1 MDTVLELE
9 IEPGTTPGE
18 FTVRVARSV
27 AGGEPTE
34 RFTLDVDALLA
45 TRQQLESVLLASSV
59 SSRRILPAAE
69 VSVQSTGAALF
80 DAIFV
85 GEVAATYRAS
95 RAVAADRG
103 RGLQIRL
110 RLGAPG
116 LAALPWEMLYDRDSQ
131 AYLCRQEPLV
141 RQVEGAHAPSALA
154 IKPPLQVLAVVSSPR
169 GLQPLD
175 VAVEREHL
183 EEALAQ
189 HVRSGRVRLEWVE
202 HASWEELHDRLLR
215 RPWHVLHFI
224 GHGSF
229 DDAAD
234 EGLIALVG
242 SDGRADFVNASSLAD
257 LLHEASPTPR
267 LVVLNSCES
276 GASSSD
282 DPFSGTAAALARS
295 GIQSVAAM
303 QFTIS
308 DRAALAFARGFYTAL
323 ANGRTIDEAMR
334 SGRIG
339 ILGLGRG
346 TLEWVTPVLYVRG
359 PDTRLFDVADLPPDD
374 EAVPPMP
381 AQAPQATAPPAA
393 LTAPAAPTEAS
404 VPPEATEPAASGPPE
419 ATEPSG
425 RERRRRLVTAGIA
438 LLLVLVLGGAA
449 IAVYRSV
456 RGDGA
461 TALGAG
467 ATTQQTGDGA
477 TVPETGG
484 DTPTPV
490 ELAVPG
496 NTRWLAS
503 GVRCAPGTTLDIS
516 ASGTIQHDA
525 SAGSTV
531 GPDGLTDE
539 RYHKYNVEGLPN
551 ANTAS
556 LIGSL
561 DESEPFSIGSGTSY
575 DCPRDG
581 ELTLGIND
589 INLEANSGA
598 LTVTIA
604 SRPT

>member
-1 MDTVLELE
+1 MDPVLELE
-9 IEPGTTPGE
+9 IDPGTTPGE

-27 AGGEPTE
+27 AGGEPTA

-59 SSRRILPAAE
+59 SARRILPAAE
-69 VSVQSTGAALF
+69 VSVQSTGATLF
-80 DAIFV
+80 DALFV

-103 RGLQIRL
+103 RGLQVRL

-141 RQVEGAHAPSALA
+141 RQVEGAHPPSALA

-175 VAVEREHL
+175 VAVERKHL

-224 GHGSF
+224 GHGTF

-359 PDTRLFDVADLPPDD
+359 PDTRLFDVSDLPP
-374 EAVPPMP
+374 EEEGASGAPVPI
-381 AQAPQATAPPAA
+381 PPASS
-393 LTAPAAPTEAS
+393 PRAA
-404 VPPEATEPAASGPPE
+404 
-419 ATEPSG
+419 EPSELI
-425 RERRRRLVTAGIA
+425 RAVRAVRTLRA
-438 LLLVLVLGGAA
+438 LRPVRPVDAVGAVDALGPVR
-449 IAVYRSV
+449 AVR
-456 RGDGA
+456 
-461 TALGAG
+461 ALGALG
-467 ATTQQTGDGA
+467 A
-477 TVPETGG
+477 VR
-484 DTPTPV
+484 
-490 ELAVPG
+490 AV
-496 NTRWLAS
+496 RAL
-503 GVRCAPGTTLDIS
+503 
-516 ASGTIQHDA
+516 
-525 SAGSTV
+525 
-531 GPDGLTDE
+531 
-539 RYHKYNVEGLPN
+539 
-551 ANTAS
+551 
-556 LIGSL
+556 
-561 DESEPFSIGSGTSY
+561 
-575 DCPRDG
+575 
-581 ELTLGIND
+581 
-589 INLEANSGA
+589 GA
-598 LTVTIA
+598 LGA
-604 SRPT
+604 LRP

>member
-1 MDTVLELE
+1 MDPVLELE
-9 IEPGTTPGE
+9 IDPGTTAGE

-27 AGGEPTE
+27 AGGEPTA
-34 RFTLDVDALLA
+34 RFTLDVDSLLA

-59 SSRRILPAAE
+59 SARRILPAGE
-69 VSVQSTGAALF
+69 VSVQSTGATLF

-103 RGLQIRL
+103 RGLQVRL

-141 RQVEGAHAPSALA
+141 RQVEGSHPPSALA

-175 VAVEREHL
+175 VAVERKHL

-189 HVRSGRVRLEWVE
+189 HVSSGRVHLEWVE

-224 GHGSF
+224 GHGTF

-359 PDTRLFDVADLPPDD
+359 PDTRLFDVADLPP
-374 EAVPPMP
+374 EQEGASSTAVAIPPL
-381 AQAPQATAPPAA
+381 PPRGAG
-393 LTAPAAPTEAS
+393 
-404 VPPEATEPAASGPPE
+404 PPSEPSDPPGRSGRSGPSP
-419 ATEPSG
+419 PSG
-425 RERRRRLVTAGIA
+425 RDRRGRIVTAGVV
-438 LLLVLVLGGAA
+438 LVLVLGGVAA
-449 IAVYRSV
+449 AVYRSMQA
-456 RGDGA
+456 DGA
-461 TALGAG
+461 ATPGAG
-467 ATTQQTGDGA
+467 PLISQTS
-477 TVPETGG
+477 ET
-484 DTPTPV
+484 PAQV
-490 ELAVPG
+490 EVQVPG
-496 NTRWLAS
+496 DTRWLAS
-503 GVRCAPGTTLDIS
+503 GVTCAPGTTLDIS
-516 ASGTIQHDA
+516 ASGTIQHDQ
-525 SAGSTV
+525 SADSTV
-531 GPDGLTDE
+531 GPDGLSDE
-539 RYHKYNVEGLPN
+539 SYHQHNVEGLPD
-551 ANTAS
+551 ANTAG
-556 LIGSL
+556 LIGGI
-561 DESEPFSIGSGTSY
+561 DETEPFFIGSETSY

-589 INLEANSGA
+589 TDLDGNSGA
-598 LTVTIA
+598 LAVTIVA
-604 SRPT
+604 RPT

>member
-9 IEPGTTPGE
+9 IEPGGAAGE

-34 RFTLDVDALLA
+34 RFSLDVDALLG
-45 TRQQLESVLLASSV
+45 TRAQLESVVLASSV
-59 SSRRILPAAE
+59 SARRILPAAE

-80 DAIFV
+80 EAVFV

-103 RGLQIRL
+103 QGLQVRL

-141 RQVEGAHAPSALA
+141 RQVEGEHTPAALP

-169 GLQPLD
+169 GLAPLD
-175 VAVEREHL
+175 VAAEKEHL
-183 EEALAQ
+183 DEALAQ

-202 HASWEELHDRLLR
+202 NATWEELHERLLEH
-215 RPWHVLHFI
+215 PWHVLHFI

-234 EGLIALVG
+234 EGVIALVG
-242 SDGRADFVNASSLAD
+242 ADGRADFVTASSLAD

-346 TLEWVTPVLYVRG
+346 TLEWVTPLLYVRG
-359 PDTRLFDVADLPPDD
+359 QDTRLFDVVDPS
-374 EAVPPMP
+374 
-381 AQAPQATAPPAA
+381 QGST
-393 LTAPAAPTEAS
+393 
-404 VPPEATEPAASGPPE
+404 PEQETTGL
-419 ATEPSG
+419 
-425 RERRRRLVTAGIA
+425 RRRLVVAA
-438 LLLVLVLGGAA
+438 AALVLLLGGIGAV
-449 IAVYRSV
+449 VYRSMQ
-456 RGDGA
+456 GDGA
-461 TALGAG
+461 SALGALTG
-467 ATTQQTGDGA
+467 TSDPGQGGQASPDTQASQSSTDA
-477 TVPETGG
+477 P
-484 DTPTPV
+484 PSPV
-490 ELAVPG
+490 ELSVPG
-496 NTRWLAS
+496 DTRWLDS
-503 GVRCAPGTTLDIS
+503 GVSCAPGTTLDIS
-516 ASGTIQHDA
+516 ATGTIQHDA

-531 GPDGLTDE
+531 GPEGLTDA
-539 RYHKYNVEGLPN
+539 RYHKWNVEGLPD
-551 ANTAS
+551 ANTAG
-556 LIGSL
+556 LIGSVEET
-561 DESEPFSIGSGTSY
+561 DPFFIGNGTSY

-581 ELTLGIND
+581 QLDLGIND
-589 INLEANSGA
+589 TNLVGNSGA
-598 LTVTIA
+598 LTVTVQ

>member
-9 IEPGTTPGE
+9 IDPGTTPGE

-27 AGGEPTE
+27 AGGEPTA

-45 TRQQLESVLLASSV
+45 TRPQLESVLLASSV
-59 SSRRILPAAE
+59 SARRILPAAE
-69 VSVQSTGAALF
+69 VSVQSTGARLF

-103 RGLQIRL
+103 RGRQVRL

-141 RQVEGAHAPSALA
+141 RQVEGAHPPSALA
-154 IKPPLQVLAVVSSPR
+154 IKPPLQVLAVVSSPL

-202 HASWEELHDRLLR
+202 HASWEQLHDRLLR

-224 GHGSF
+224 GHGTF

-242 SDGRADFVNASSLAD
+242 ADGRADYVNASSLAD

-359 PDTRLFDVADLPPDD
+359 PDTRLFDVADLPPD
-374 EAVPPMP
+374 EEGVTSVPVD
-381 AQAPQATAPPAA
+381 T
-393 LTAPAAPTEAS
+393 PTTP
-404 VPPEATEPAASGPPE
+404 PPEAA
-419 ATEPSG
+419 EPSRTPEPPGPSEPVATSG
-425 RERRRRLVTAGIA
+425 RDRRGRLVTTGVA
-438 LLLVLVLGGAA
+438 LVLVLVLGGVAT
-449 IAVYRSV
+449 AVYRSV
-456 RGDGA
+456 RGDP
-461 TALGAG
+461 TALGALPTTSPTSEA
-467 ATTQQTGDGA
+467 ATA
-477 TVPETGG
+477 PESGG
-484 DTPTPV
+484 EAPTPV

-496 NTRWLAS
+496 DTRWLAS
-503 GVRCAPGTTLDIS
+503 GVTCAPGTTLDIS
-516 ASGTIQHDA
+516 ATGTIQHDQ

-539 RYHKYNVEGLPN
+539 RYHQYNVEGLPD
-551 ANTAS
+551 ANTAG
-556 LIGSL
+556 LIGGL
-561 DESEPFSIGSGTSY
+561 DESEPFFIGTGVSY

>member
-9 IEPGTTPGE
+9 IDPGPTAGV
-18 FTVRVARSV
+18 FTVHVARSV

-34 RFTLDVDALLA
+34 HFTLDVDALLA
-45 TRQQLESVLLASSV
+45 TRPQLESVVLASSV
-59 SSRRILPAAE
+59 SARRILPAAE
-69 VSVQSTGAALF
+69 VSVQSTGATLF

-85 GEVAATYRAS
+85 GEVAATYRSS

-103 RGLQIRL
+103 RGLQVRL

-116 LAALPWEMLYDRDSQ
+116 LAALPWEMLYDRDNQ

-141 RQVEGAHAPSALA
+141 RQVAGEHALDALA

-169 GLQPLD
+169 GLEPLD
-175 VAVEREHL
+175 VAAEREHL
-183 EEALAQ
+183 VEALDQ

-202 HASWEELHDRLLR
+202 NATWAELHDRLLQ

-234 EGLIALVG
+234 EGVIALVG
-242 SDGRADFVNASSLAD
+242 ADGRADFVTASSLAD

-346 TLEWVTPVLYVRG
+346 TLEWVTPLLYVRG
-359 PDTRLFDVADLPPDD
+359 QDTRLFDVADVTTDT
-374 EAVPPMP
+374 VPEQDPI
-381 AQAPQATAPPAA
+381 T
-393 LTAPAAPTEAS
+393 
-404 VPPEATEPAASGPPE
+404 G
-419 ATEPSG
+419 
-425 RERRRRLVTAGIA
+425 RRRRLVAA
-438 LLLVLVLGGAA
+438 VAVLVLLLGGVG
-449 IAVYRSV
+449 AVAYRSMQ
-456 RGDGA
+456 GNGA
-461 TALGAG
+461 TALGAV
-467 ATTQQTGDGA
+467 TGTSDAGQSSQDSSPSQGPSDA
-477 TVPETGG
+477 APA
-484 DTPTPV
+484 PV
-490 ELAVPG
+490 EVSVPG
-496 NTRWLAS
+496 NTRWLDS
-503 GVRCAPGTTLDIS
+503 GVTCTPGTTLDIS
-516 ASGTIQHDA
+516 ATGTIQHDA

-531 GPDGLTDE
+531 GPDGLTE
-539 RYHKYNVEGLPN
+539 ARFHKWNVEGLPD
-551 ANTAS
+551 ANTAG

-561 DESEPFSIGSGTSY
+561 DETEPFFVGSGTSY

-581 ELTLGIND
+581 QLDLGIND
-589 INLEANSGA
+589 TNLDGNSGA
-598 LTVTIA
+598 LTVA
-604 SRPT
+604 VQSRPS

>member
-9 IEPGTTPGE
+9 IDPGAGAGE
-18 FTVRVARSV
+18 FTVHVVRSV

-34 RFTLDVDALLA
+34 HFTLDVDALLA
-45 TRQQLESVLLASSV
+45 TRPQLESVVLASSV
-59 SSRRILPAAE
+59 SARRILPAAE
-69 VSVQSTGAALF
+69 VSVQSTGATLF

-85 GEVAATYRAS
+85 GEVAATYRSS

-103 RGLQIRL
+103 RGLQVRL

-141 RQVEGAHAPSALA
+141 RQVTGEHTLDALA

-169 GLQPLD
+169 GLEPLD
-175 VAVEREHL
+175 VAAEREHL
-183 EEALAQ
+183 EEALDK

-202 HASWEELHDRLLR
+202 NATWAELHDRLLQ
-215 RPWHVLHFI
+215 RPWHVLHFV

-234 EGLIALVG
+234 EGVIALVG
-242 SDGRADFVNASSLAD
+242 ADGRADFVTASSLAD

-308 DRAALAFARGFYTAL
+308 DGAALAFARGFYTAL

-359 PDTRLFDVADLPPDD
+359 QDTRLFDVADLATD
-374 EAVPPMP
+374 
-381 AQAPQATAPPAA
+381 TAPEQDP
-393 LTAPAAPTEAS
+393 LP
-404 VPPEATEPAASGPPE
+404 G
-419 ATEPSG
+419 
-425 RERRRRLVTAGIA
+425 RRRRLVASA
-438 LLLVLVLGGAA
+438 AVLVLLLGGIGAV
-449 IAVYRSV
+449 VYRSMQ
-456 RGDGA
+456 GDGA
-461 TALGAG
+461 TALGAV
-467 ATTQQTGDGA
+467 TG
-477 TVPETGG
+477 
-484 DTPTPV
+484 TPHAGQGSQDSSPSQGQSDAAPSPV
-490 ELAVPG
+490 EVSVPG
-496 NTRWLAS
+496 NTRWLDS
-503 GVRCAPGTTLDIS
+503 GVTCAPGTTLEIS
-516 ASGTIQHDA
+516 ATGTIQHDA

-531 GPDGLTDE
+531 GPDGLTDA
-539 RYHKYNVEGLPN
+539 RFHKWNVEGLPD
-551 ANTAS
+551 ANTAG

-561 DESEPFSIGSGTSY
+561 DETEPFFIGNGTSY

-581 ELTLGIND
+581 QLDLGIND
-589 INLEANSGA
+589 TNLDGNSGA
-598 LTVTIA
+598 LTVA
-604 SRPT
+604 VQSRPT

>member
-1 MDTVLELE
+1 MDPVLELE
-9 IEPGTTPGE
+9 IDPGTTPGE

-27 AGGEPTE
+27 AGGEPTA

-59 SSRRILPAAE
+59 SARRILPAAE
-69 VSVQSTGAALF
+69 VSVQSTGATLF

-103 RGLQIRL
+103 RGLQVRL

-141 RQVEGAHAPSALA
+141 RQVEGAHPPSALA

-175 VAVEREHL
+175 VAVERAHL

-224 GHGSF
+224 GHGTF

-346 TLEWVTPVLYVRG
+346 TLEWVTPVLYVQR
-359 PDTRLFDVADLPPDD
+359 PRH
-374 EAVPPMP
+374 P
-381 AQAPQATAPPAA
+381 A
-393 LTAPAAPTEAS
+393 L
-404 VPPEATEPAASGPPE
+404 
-419 ATEPSG
+419 
-425 RERRRRLVTAGIA
+425 RRRRPAPLPRRSCQPRRPWPSPQPAAVTRSAEPSEPSREPAGPSEPVRHRGSRHRGSRHRGRQSTDEA
-438 LLLVLVLGGAA
+438 DTEVGGMAA
-449 IAVYRSV
+449 VPQAPGTVRRRRHERGRPRASRTTARRHAGGCGHCRILWSWIAVVVALAALARSAARSSTRRARRRRSRRPPRRRRSQV
-456 RGDGA
+456 RAWCQVDDDG
-461 TALGAG
+461 GC
-467 ATTQQTGDGA
+467 
-477 TVPETGG
+477 
-484 DTPTPV
+484 
-490 ELAVPG
+490 
-496 NTRWLAS
+496 AS
-503 GVRCAPGTTLDIS
+503 GVRCAPGTDVSIIS
-516 ASGTIQHDA
+516 GLGHDRGQRDQYHA
-525 SAGSTV
+525 PGARRSARRADRRRV
-531 GPDGLTDE
+531 PQVQRRGP
-539 RYHKYNVEGLPN
+539 
-551 ANTAS
+551 
-556 LIGSL
+556 
-561 DESEPFSIGSGTSY
+561 
-575 DCPRDG
+575 PR
-581 ELTLGIND
+581 
-589 INLEANSGA
+589 
-598 LTVTIA
+598 
-604 SRPT
+604 

>member
-9 IEPGTTPGE
+9 IDPGAAAGD
-18 FTVRVARSV
+18 FTVHVARSV

-34 RFTLDVDALLA
+34 HFTLDVDALLA
-45 TRQQLESVLLASSV
+45 TRPQLESVVLASSV
-59 SSRRILPAAE
+59 SARRILPAAE
-69 VSVQSTGAALF
+69 VSVQSTGAKLF

-85 GEVAATYRAS
+85 GEVAATYRSS

-103 RGLQIRL
+103 SGLQVRL

-141 RQVEGAHAPSALA
+141 RQVTGEHALDALA
-154 IKPPLQVLAVVSSPR
+154 VKPPLQVLAVVSSPR
-169 GLQPLD
+169 GLAPLD
-175 VAVEREHL
+175 VAAEREHL
-183 EEALAQ
+183 EEALDQ

-202 HASWEELHDRLLR
+202 NATWAELHERLLQ

-234 EGLIALVG
+234 EGVIALVG
-242 SDGRADFVNASSLAD
+242 ADGRADFVTASSLAD

-359 PDTRLFDVADLPPDD
+359 QDTRLFDVADLSSDTVPEQDD
-374 EAVPPMP
+374 
-381 AQAPQATAPPAA
+381 T
-393 LTAPAAPTEAS
+393 T
-404 VPPEATEPAASGPPE
+404 G
-419 ATEPSG
+419 
-425 RERRRRLVTAGIA
+425 RRRRLVAAAAVLA
-438 LLLVLVLGGAA
+438 LLLGGVGAV
-449 IAVYRSV
+449 VYRSMQ
-456 RGDGA
+456 GDGT
-461 TALGAG
+461 TALGAV
-467 ATTQQTGDGA
+467 TGTSDAGQGSQDSSPSQGQSDA
-477 TVPETGG
+477 APS
-484 DTPTPV
+484 PV
-490 ELAVPG
+490 EVSVPG
-496 NTRWLAS
+496 NTRWLDS
-503 GVRCAPGTTLDIS
+503 GVTCAPGTTLEIS
-516 ASGTIQHDA
+516 ATGTIQHDA

-531 GPDGLTDE
+531 GPDGLTDA
-539 RYHKYNVEGLPN
+539 RFHKWNVEGLPD
-551 ANTAS
+551 ANTAG

-561 DESEPFSIGSGTSY
+561 DETEPFFVGSGTSY

-581 ELTLGIND
+581 QLDLGIND
-589 INLEANSGA
+589 TNLDGNSGA
-598 LTVTIA
+598 LTVTVQ

>member
-1 MDTVLELE
+1 MDPVLELE
-9 IEPGTTPGE
+9 IDPGTTPGE

-27 AGGEPTE
+27 AGGEPTA
-34 RFTLDVDALLA
+34 RFILDVDALLA

-59 SSRRILPAAE
+59 SARRILPTAE
-69 VSVQSTGAALF
+69 VSVQSTGATLF

-141 RQVEGAHAPSALA
+141 RQVEGPHPPSALA

-175 VAVEREHL
+175 VAVERKHL

-202 HASWEELHDRLLR
+202 HATWEELHDRLLR

-224 GHGSF
+224 GHGTF

-359 PDTRLFDVADLPPDD
+359 PDTRLFDVADLPP
-374 EAVPPMP
+374 EQEGASSTPVANPQPLPPG
-381 AQAPQATAPPAA
+381 AGAP
-393 LTAPAAPTEAS
+393 S
-404 VPPEATEPAASGPPE
+404 EPSDAMEPSERSGPSLPF
-419 ATEPSG
+419 G
-425 RERRRRLVTAGIA
+425 RDRRGQLLGAGVV
-438 LLLVLVLGGAA
+438 LVLVLGGVAA
-449 IAVYRSV
+449 AVYRSMQ
-456 RGDGA
+456 GDGA
-461 TALGAG
+461 GAPGAG
-467 ATTQQTGDGA
+467 ALTSQTSEVAPDSSG
-477 TVPETGG
+477 E
-484 DTPTPV
+484 TPTSV
-490 ELAVPG
+490 ALEVPG
-496 NTRWLAS
+496 DTRWLPS
-503 GVRCAPGTTLDIS
+503 GVTCAPGTTLDIS
-516 ASGTIQHDA
+516 ASGTIELDQ
-525 SAGSTV
+525 STGSTV
-531 GPDGLTDE
+531 GPDGLSDE
-539 RYHKYNVEGLPN
+539 SYRQYNVDGLPDENN
-551 ANTAS
+551 AA
-556 LIGSL
+556 LIGGI
-561 DESEPFSIGSGTSY
+561 DETEPFFIGSEKSGY
-575 DCPRDG
+575 ECPREG

-589 INLEANSGA
+589 ADLDGNSGA
-598 LTVTIA
+598 LAVTIVA
-604 SRPT
+604 RTT

>member
-9 IEPGTTPGE
+9 IDPGATAGD
-18 FTVRVARSV
+18 FTVHVARSV

-34 RFTLDVDALLA
+34 HFTLDVDALLA
-45 TRQQLESVLLASSV
+45 TRPQLESVVLASSV
-59 SSRRILPAAE
+59 SARRILPAGE
-69 VSVQSTGAALF
+69 VSVQSTGATLF

-85 GEVAATYRAS
+85 GEVAATYRSS
-95 RAVAADRG
+95 RAVAQDRG
-103 RGLQIRL
+103 RGLQVRL

-116 LAALPWEMLYDRDSQ
+116 LAALPWEMLYDRDNQ

-141 RQVEGAHAPSALA
+141 RQVAGGHVLDALA

-169 GLQPLD
+169 GLEPLD
-175 VAVEREHL
+175 VAAEREHL
-183 EEALAQ
+183 EEALDQ

-202 HASWEELHDRLLR
+202 NATWAELHDRLLQ
-215 RPWHVLHFI
+215 RPWHVVHFI

-242 SDGRADFVNASSLAD
+242 TDGRADFVTASSLAD

-323 ANGRTIDEAMR
+323 ANGCTIDEAMR

-346 TLEWVTPVLYVRG
+346 TLEWVTPLLYVRG
-359 PDTRLFDVADLPPDD
+359 QDTRLFDVADLTDVADVDDADDADDVATGLVPKHDQDSTPD
-374 EAVPPMP
+374 
-381 AQAPQATAPPAA
+381 
-393 LTAPAAPTEAS
+393 
-404 VPPEATEPAASGPPE
+404 
-419 ATEPSG
+419 
-425 RERRRRLVTAGIA
+425 RRRRLVAA
-438 LLLVLVLGGAA
+438 VAVLVLLLGGVGAV
-449 IAVYRSV
+449 VYRSMQ
-456 RGDGA
+456 GNGA
-461 TALGAG
+461 TALGAV
-467 ATTQQTGDGA
+467 TGTSDAGQSSQDNPPSQGPSDVA
-477 TVPETGG
+477 
-484 DTPTPV
+484 PTPV
-490 ELAVPG
+490 ELSVPG
-496 NTRWLAS
+496 DTRWLDS
-503 GVRCAPGTTLDIS
+503 GVTCTPGTTLDIS
-516 ASGTIQHDA
+516 ATGTIQHDA

-531 GPDGLTDE
+531 GPDGLTE
-539 RYHKYNVEGLPN
+539 ARFHKWNVEGLPD
-551 ANTAS
+551 ANTAG

-561 DESEPFSIGSGTSY
+561 DETEPFFVGSGTSY

-581 ELTLGIND
+581 QLDLGIND
-589 INLEANSGA
+589 TNLDGNSGV
-598 LTVTIA
+598 LTVTVQ

>member
-9 IEPGTTPGE
+9 IEPGATAGE
-18 FTVRVARSV
+18 FTVHVSRSV
-27 AGGEPTE
+27 AGGEPTA

-45 TRQQLESVLLASSV
+45 TRQQLESVVLASSV
-59 SSRRILPAAE
+59 SARRILPAAE
-69 VSVQSTGAALF
+69 VSVQSTGATLF

-85 GEVAATYRAS
+85 GDVAATYRAS

-103 RGLQIRL
+103 EGLQLRL
-110 RLGAPG
+110 RMGAPG

-131 AYLCRQEPLV
+131 AYLCRKEPLV
-141 RQVEGAHAPSALA
+141 RQVEGDQSPAALSV
-154 IKPPLQVLAVVSSPR
+154 KPPLQVLGVVSSPR
-169 GLQPLD
+169 GLEPLD
-175 VAVEREHL
+175 VAAERQHL
-183 EEALAQ
+183 EEALAP
-189 HVRSGRVRLEWVE
+189 HLRSGRVRLEWVE
-202 HASWEELHDRLLR
+202 HATWEELHDRLLQR
-215 RPWHVLHFI
+215 SWHVLHFI
-224 GHGSF
+224 GHGTF

-234 EGLIALVG
+234 EGVIALVG
-242 SDGRADFVNASSLAD
+242 ADGRADFVSASSLAD

-308 DRAALAFARGFYTAL
+308 DRAALAFARSFYTAL

-359 PDTRLFDVADLPPDD
+359 PDTRLFEVVDEAERPEVADD
-374 EAVPPMP
+374 ERRR
-381 AQAPQATAPPAA
+381 Q
-393 LTAPAAPTEAS
+393 
-404 VPPEATEPAASGPPE
+404 
-419 ATEPSG
+419 
-425 RERRRRLVTAGIA
+425 RRRLVAA
-438 LLLVLVLGGAA
+438 AVALVLVLGGVGA
-449 IAVYRSV
+449 AVYRSV
-456 RGDGA
+456 NGEGA
-461 TALGAG
+461 TALGTGPG
-467 ATTQQTGDGA
+467 AAQA
-477 TVPETGG
+477 S
-484 DTPTPV
+484 DTPSDSPTSDVTTEATAPV
-490 ELAVPG
+490 VIAVPG
-496 NTRWLAS
+496 NTRWLAA
-503 GVRCAPGTTLDIS
+503 GVWCAPGTTLDIS

-539 RYHKYNVEGLPN
+539 RYHKWNVAGLPD
-551 ANTAS
+551 ANTAG
-556 LIGSL
+556 LIGSIEEA
-561 DESEPFSIGSGTSY
+561 DPFFVGTGTSY

-581 ELTLGIND
+581 QLDLGIND
-589 INLEANSGA
+589 TNLDGNSGE
-598 LTVTIA
+598 LTVQVV